1 MRFAFPAAAAALM
14 LSLSPAFAQTAT
26 PPVTAAPAPMTPAP
40 MAPAPTTAAP
50 ATPSTPTMAAPKS
63 HKRQTLQQR
72 FDAANT
78 THDGHLTVG
87 QADAAKWTY
96 VSKHFSVIDKDHKG
110 YVTVDDIKAYSH
122 AARSAKHNVPV
133 GKASPP
139 PATTN

>member
-1 MRFAFPAAAAALM
+1 MRRLAILLLLAAT
-14 LSLSPAFAQTAT
+14 PAFAQT
-26 PPVTAAPAPMTPAP
+26 P
-40 MAPAPTTAAP
+40 PAPTPPFQAPPAGQGAAGQG
-50 ATPSTPTMAAPKS
+50 AAGQGAA
-63 HKRQTLQQR
+63 RQAKLQER

-78 THDGHLTVG
+78 THDGHLTQA

-110 YVTVDDIKAYSH
+110 YVTVDDIKAYAH

-133 GKASPP
+133 GKTSPT